1 MQRDDNMNT
10 NDSIYIDAETVA
22 ELLSIS
28 KGFSYKLI
36 RQMNCELKNK
46 GFITV
51 AGKIPK
57 KYFEEKC
64 YGYNS

>member
-1 MQRDDNMNT
+1 MNT
-10 NDSIYIDAETVA
+10 NESIYLDAEAVS
-22 ELLSIS
+22 EILGIS

-36 RQMNCELKNK
+36 RQMNNELKSQ
-46 GFITV
+46 GYIVV
-51 AGKIPK
+51 AGKISK

>member
-1 MQRDDNMNT
+1 MNK
-10 NDSIYIDAETVA
+10 NESIYLDAEAVS
-22 ELLSIS
+22 EILGIS

-36 RQMNCELKNK
+36 RQMNNELKSQ
-46 GFITV
+46 GYIVV
-51 AGKIPK
+51 AGKISK

>member
-1 MQRDDNMNT
+1 
-10 NDSIYIDAETVA
+10 
-22 ELLSIS
+22 
-28 KGFSYKLI
+28 
-36 RQMNCELKNK
+36 MNCELKNK